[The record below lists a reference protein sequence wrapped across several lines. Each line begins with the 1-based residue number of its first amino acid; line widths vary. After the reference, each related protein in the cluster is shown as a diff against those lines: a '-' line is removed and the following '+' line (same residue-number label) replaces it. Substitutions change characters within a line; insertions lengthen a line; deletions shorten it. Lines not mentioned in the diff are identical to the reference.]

1 MIQEL
6 LRCPIDYGIYIHI
19 YTFKDHV
26 TSDPDMLLKLK
37 LDPLRWNQ
45 GLKISMILSLYNA
58 VQV

>member
-1 MIQEL
+1 MYE
-6 LRCPIDYGIYIHI
+6 IYIHLCAL
-19 YTFKDHV
+19 KDHV